1 MPRIKKN
8 IKKRP
13 MNRKRGYRKKN
24 LNPYRRTIAR
34 SIQYANLRPSTALVK
49 FGAREKFLVAG
60 VASANTKSVL
70 QIPLSYLGTPTATSG
85 VWNPDS
91 GFFHVPGAYGEWFPK
106 YQYYKVVGA
115 KITVVVRPA
124 GIGQPD
130 GHQFQCKA
138 FTTLSDSAGII
149 NGTTALDFLEE
160 GRDINEAHWRD
171 GGSTLSGFSSAR
183 LRRFYSAKKTHN
195 IKDVKDA
202 GILRTATVFNTIPAA
217 QSYCN
222 VVLCGELDQATTGH
236 PPAIVDVYGTYIVA
250 FQEPTHDNT
259 PAEI

>member
-1 MPRIKKN
+1 
-8 IKKRP
+8 
-13 MNRKRGYRKKN
+13 MNRRRVYRKRKN

-70 QIPLSYLGTPTATSG
+70 QIPLSYLGTPVVNSG

-138 FTTLSDSAGII
+138 FTTITDSAGLI

-183 LRRFYSAKKTHN
+183 LQRYYSAKKTHN

-222 VVLCGELDQATTGH
+222 IVLSGELDQATTGH